1 VKKASFKQPA
11 GRPLPAA
18 AESWVGA
25 GADAGGPPPATAAAR
40 PARPATGAKPARL
53 TIDLPEELH
62 TAFKAACA
70 RRRTR
75 MVDEVRQF
83 IEEWTQKNG

>member
-1 VKKASFKQPA
+1 MKKTAFRQPTA
-11 GRPLPAA
+11 RPLPVE
-18 AESWVGA
+18 AESWVKSA
-25 GADAGGPPPATAAAR
+25 ADSVPSPTPIAVQEG
-40 PARPATGAKPARL
+40 KPARL
-53 TIDLPEELH
+53 TIDLPPSLH
-62 TAFKAACA
+62 ADFKAACA